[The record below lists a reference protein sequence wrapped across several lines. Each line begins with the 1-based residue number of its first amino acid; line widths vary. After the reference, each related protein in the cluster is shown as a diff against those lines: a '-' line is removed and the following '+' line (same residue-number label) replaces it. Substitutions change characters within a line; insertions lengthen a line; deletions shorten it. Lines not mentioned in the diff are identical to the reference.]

1 MYRISK
7 YKGCLMEKEKVT
19 ILIVEDDMIIAANLS
34 IHLTSLGYEVAGILP
49 RGEEAIL
56 HVREHSPK
64 LLLMDINLK
73 GAISGIETAKAIQNF
88 KDIPIIYLTANNDD
102 ATFEKAKETH
112 PKAFITKPF
121 NKLSLQRTI
130 ALVVEQM
137 REAKESSHNTQHIE
151 VLKDRI
157 FVRHNGRMEKL
168 LLEDILYIEAD
179 RNYCTLIT
187 KKIKHILTCTL
198 KVMEEKLPKSSF
210 VRVHRSYIINI
221 SKLDVLADGHLEIGR
236 KVIPIGKSHKELL
249 LNRIR
254 TI

>member
-1 MYRISK
+1 MK
-7 YKGCLMEKEKVT
+7 NNKVS

-34 IHLTSLGYEVAGILP
+34 IQLTSLGYEVAGILP
-49 RGEEAIL
+49 RGEEAII
-56 HVREHSPK
+56 HVKEHSPHI
-64 LLLMDINLK
+64 LLMDINLK
-73 GAISGIETAKAIQNF
+73 GALNGIDTARAIQKF
-88 KDIPIIYLTANNDD
+88 QDIPIIYLTANSDD
-102 ATFEKAKETH
+102 VTFEKAKETQ

-137 REAKESSHNTQHIE
+137 KEGKEASQSIQDIE
-151 VLKDRI
+151 VLEDRI

-179 RNYCTLIT
+179 RNYCTLNT
-187 KKIKHILTCTL
+187 HKINHMLTCTL

-210 VRVHRSYIINI
+210 IRVHRSFIINI

-236 KVIPIGKSHKELL
+236 KAIPIGKSHKELL
-249 LNRIR
+249 LSRIR

>member
-1 MYRISK
+1 
-7 YKGCLMEKEKVT
+7 MEKEKIS

-34 IHLTSLGYEVAGILP
+34 IQLTSLGYEVTGILP
-49 RGEEAIL
+49 RGEEAIV
-56 HVREHSPK
+56 HVRENRPHI
-64 LLLMDINLK
+64 LLMDINLK
-73 GAISGIETAKAIQNF
+73 GELSGIETAKAIKKNNN
-88 KDIPIIYLTANNDD
+88 ISIIYLTANSDD
-102 ATFEKAKETH
+102 ATFNKAKETH

-137 REAKESSHNTQHIE
+137 KDEKESSKNTQHIE
-151 VLKDRI
+151 VLEDRI

-179 RNYCTLIT
+179 RNYCILIT
-187 KKIKHILTCTL
+187 PKIKHILTCTL

-210 VRVHRSYIINI
+210 VRVHRSFIINI